1 MGRRYSANGDG
12 WGSACRAADKLFLI
26 NGFSPGHLI
35 SLALGLKS
43 NLTLCMSVNINK
55 PLKKNKKKP
64 RHSNVTHCVA
74 CGAGQESQFDGGVV
88 VLLGEGQGQGE
99 GDTSVARQKQG
110 QEREKGKK
118 REILFS
124 AIHQRTAACFQ
135 KPVNVSPPPR
145 LIQDHGTLSFFFS
158 LPPLHLATYINP
170 FPFNLVHCQPSLGY
184 ICVPL
189 YLLMRSSEPGAWR
202 WEGSGR
208 SVR

>member
-55 PLKKNKKKP
+55 PLKKNKKNP

-118 REILFS
+118 REILPSSFQPSINAQPPVSKSLLMYRRRQGSSKITAHFLFFSPFRLYTWQPTLIHFPSTLCIVNRAS
-124 AIHQRTAACFQ
+124 AIYVCR
-135 KPVNVSPPPR
+135 
-145 LIQDHGTLSFFFS
+145 
-158 LPPLHLATYINP
+158 YI
-170 FPFNLVHCQPSLGY
+170 Y
-184 ICVPL
+184 
-189 YLLMRSSEPGAWR
+189 
-202 WEGSGR
+202 
-208 SVR
+208 